1 LKHQVETEKVL
12 RDQFKSFVKTNMDVF
27 DFEADNKEGLSTFSD
42 YSSIVPDT
50 ISHQNLFK
58 QPVKR

>member
-1 LKHQVETEKVL
+1 
-12 RDQFKSFVKTNMDVF
+12 MDVF
-27 DFEADNKEGLSTFSD
+27 DFDADNKEGLSTFSD

-50 ISHQNLFK
+50 ASHQNLLK